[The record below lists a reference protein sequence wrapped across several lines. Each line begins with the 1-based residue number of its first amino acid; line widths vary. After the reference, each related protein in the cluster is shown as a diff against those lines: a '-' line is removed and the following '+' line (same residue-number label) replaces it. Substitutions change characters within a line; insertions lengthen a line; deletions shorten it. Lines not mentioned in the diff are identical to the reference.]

1 MSPLPDDRT
10 ELEPGEA
17 YQTCIRELHNGR
29 PDYERAQVYA
39 TLALEESAR
48 AVVAQLEEL
57 GGLISRGLR
66 RL

>member
-1 MSPLPDDRT
+1 MS
-10 ELEPGEA
+10 
-17 YQTCIRELHNGR
+17 
-29 PDYERAQVYA
+29 QVYA